1 MPLGIG
7 MTPEKYVEI
16 AYSKAPTLLT
26 TASDLPRTSE
36 ASASLGL
43 AYFVECRCCSSRYSA
58 PEESATAAYCFPS
71 RSLVRAIGV
80 DVTAS
85 AVIRATRLVV
95 SRDMRVRLP
104 SIHSTAMNRPTGVS
118 GVTSP

>member
-1 MPLGIG
+1 

-16 AYSKAPTLLT
+16 AYSTLLT

-36 ASASLGL
+36 ASAPLRL
-43 AYFVECRCCSSRYSA
+43 AYFVYCRCCSSRYSA
-58 PEESATAAYCFPS
+58 PEESATAANRLPS
-71 RSLVRAIGV
+71 RSLVRAIGA

-85 AVIRATRLVV
+85 AVMRETRLVV

-104 SIHSTAMNRPTGVS
+104 SIQSTATNRPTGVI
-118 GVTSP
+118 G